1 MSLNRSKSR
10 RSPGL
15 RPLTKHELDR
25 RLEQVVAELA
35 RGRPREESSSDN
47 EKLKPHRIAPAELVR
62 RMRKFMVYN

>member
-1 MSLNRSKSR
+1 MGLTRSKSQ

-35 RGRPREESSSDN
+35 LDWPREESRSD
-47 EKLKPHRIAPAELVR
+47 EDKLKPHRIAPAELVR
-62 RMRKFMVYN
+62 RMQKFIVYN